1 MTRDNRATPET
12 RAVQA
17 LHEIDPLTGAV
28 VPSIAPASTFARDAD
43 YALRGGYVY
52 SRDTCPTVQQAERI
66 IASLEDGAGALLFGS
81 GLAACAALFDTVPA
95 GQRIAAPRVMYH
107 GAQDWLVRL
116 RDKRGIGLDW
126 FDAADPL
133 SLAAAVVPGETALL
147 WLETPVNPNWDVIDI
162 EEAARVGHA
171 AGAVVA
177 VDGTCASPVTTQAL
191 ALGADIVF
199 HSATKYLNGHSDL
212 TAGVLVT
219 RAEDTL
225 WQELRWLRSHMGG
238 VLGAFEA
245 WLLIRGMR
253 TLYLRFARASDS
265 AMAIATHLE
274 GHAAIERVLYPG
286 LSSHPQH
293 AVARRQMTRGFGGML
308 SILVHGGA
316 ERARRIASS
325 TRLFLPATSLGGV
338 ESLIEHRKAVE
349 GPHSI
354 VPDNLIRISVGIEDV
369 QDLIADLDQALNKA
383 D

>member
-1 MTRDNRATPET
+1 MSPPNRATAES

-17 LHEIDPLTGAV
+17 LHEVDAATGAV
-28 VPSIAPASTFARDAD
+28 VPPIAPASTFARDAD
-43 YALRGGYVY
+43 YALRGGHVY
-52 SRDTCPTVQQAERI
+52 SRDTCPTVMHAERI
-66 IASLEDGAGALLFGS
+66 VASLEDGAAALLFGS
-81 GLAACAALFDTVPA
+81 GLAACATLFETVPA
-95 GQRIAAPRVMYH
+95 GKRIAAPRVMYH

-126 FDAADPL
+126 FDAGDPS
-133 SLAAAVVPGETALL
+133 SLASAVRPGETALL

-162 EEAARVGHA
+162 EAAAAIGHA
-171 AGAVVA
+171 AGALVA

-191 ALGADIVF
+191 GLGADIVF

-219 RAEDTL
+219 RVEDET
-225 WQELRWLRSHMGG
+225 WRELRWLRSRMGG

-253 TLYLRFARASDS
+253 TLFVRFDQAS
-265 AMAIATHLE
+265 ANALAIATHLE
-274 GHAAIERVLYPG
+274 GHPAIERVLYPG
-286 LSSHPQH
+286 LESHPQH
-293 AVARRQMTRGFGGML
+293 AVAKRQMTRGFGGML
-308 SILVHGGA
+308 SILVRGGA
-316 ERARRIASS
+316 AEAKRIASS

-349 GPHSI
+349 GPHSV

-369 QDLIADLDQALNKA
+369 DDLVADLDQALGQ
-383 D
+383 

>member
-1 MTRDNRATPET
+1 MSPPNRATPES

-17 LHEIDPLTGAV
+17 LHEIDAATGAV
-28 VPSIAPASTFARDAD
+28 VPAVAPSSTFARDAD
-43 YALRGGYVY
+43 YALRDGHVY
-52 SRDTCPTVQQAERI
+52 SRDTCPTVMHAERI
-66 IASLEDGAGALLFGS
+66 IASLEDGAAALLFGS
-81 GLAACAALFDTVPA
+81 GLAACAALFETVPA
-95 GQRIAAPRVMYH
+95 GKRIAAPRVMYH

-126 FDAADPL
+126 FDAGDSS
-133 SLAAAVVPGETALL
+133 SLEAAVRPGETALL
-147 WLETPVNPNWDVIDI
+147 WLETPVNPNWAVIDI
-162 EEAARVGHA
+162 EAAAKVGHV

-191 ALGADIVF
+191 GLGVDIVF

-219 RAEDTL
+219 KAEDEA
-225 WQELRWLRSHMGG
+225 WRELRWLRSRMGG

-253 TLYLRFARASDS
+253 TLFVRFDKASANALTIAR
-265 AMAIATHLE
+265 HLE
-274 GHAAIERVLYPG
+274 GHPRIERVLYPG
-286 LSSHPQH
+286 LESHPQH
-293 AVARRQMTRGFGGML
+293 DVARRQMTRGFGGML

-316 ERARRIASS
+316 VEAKRIASS

-349 GPHSI
+349 GPNSV
-354 VPDNLIRISVGIEDV
+354 VPDNLIRISVGIEDPG
-369 QDLIADLDQALNKA
+369 DLVADLDQALGQ
-383 D
+383 